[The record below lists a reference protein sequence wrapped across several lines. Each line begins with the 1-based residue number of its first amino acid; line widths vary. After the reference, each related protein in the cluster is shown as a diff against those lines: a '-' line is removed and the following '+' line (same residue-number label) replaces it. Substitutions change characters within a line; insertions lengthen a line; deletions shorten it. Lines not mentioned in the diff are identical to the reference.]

1 MATQRE
7 YQRSGVD
14 YDVLDKVKREAISLA
29 AATAAFPSAAGA
41 LEFSDSRGCSAYV
54 TRIGDI
60 TIATVLETLGT
71 KSLLADQF
79 LDLTGVSRYA
89 DIAQDAVAAI
99 VNDIIS
105 VGALPLVVNAYYSTG
120 DAAWYSDER
129 KSLELLRGWRD
140 ACEKAGAAWGG
151 GESPALPGL
160 VAPDAIELAGSAVG
174 LVPAG
179 REPVLGRD
187 ISAGDTILI
196 LHSSGLH
203 TNGASLA
210 RRVAANQERGLN
222 ATLPSGRSFGDALLD
237 PTALY
242 VSFVRD
248 LLASPVVPRFM
259 NAITGHGFLK
269 IMRTP
274 LDVRYVITALPPVP
288 EVLQFMVD
296 DREMS
301 AAEAY
306 STLNMGA
313 GYVVVVPPEGIDE
326 AMRIAAATGHDALV
340 AGYVEPGPR
349 SLVIP
354 ELDLSYGGEDMRL
367 R

>member
-1 MATQRE
+1 MATQNE

-29 AATAAFPSAAGA
+29 AATSAFPAISGA
-41 LEFSDSRGCSAYV
+41 VEVSDSRGCSAYV
-54 TRIGDI
+54 AKIGDV

-89 DIAQDAVAAI
+89 DIAQDTVGAI

-120 DAAWYSDER
+120 DAAWYGDER
-129 KSLELLRGWRD
+129 KSMELLRGWRD
-140 ACEKAGAAWGG
+140 ACQKAGAAWGG

-160 VAPDAIELAGSAVG
+160 VASTAIELAGSAVG
-174 LVPAG
+174 LVPTG
-179 REPVLGRD
+179 REPVLGRG
-187 ISAGDTILI
+187 ISVGDTIIL

-203 TNGASLA
+203 ANGASLA
-210 RRVAANQERGLN
+210 RRVAANQPNGLN
-222 ATLPSGRSFGDALLD
+222 ETLPSGRSFGDALLD
-237 PTALY
+237 PTLLY
-242 VSFVRD
+242 VSFVRE
-248 LLASPVVPRFM
+248 LLASSVVPKFM

-269 IMRTP
+269 IMRSP
-274 LDVRYVITALPPVP
+274 IDVRYVITALPPVP

-296 DREMS
+296 DRKM
-301 AAEAY
+301 APAEAY

-313 GYVVVVPPEGIDE
+313 GYVLVIPSENADE
-326 AMRIAAATGHDALV
+326 VLRIADATGHSALIAGHIDA
-340 AGYVEPGPR
+340 GPR
-349 SLVIP
+349 SLLIP
-354 ELDLSYGGEDMRL
+354 ELNLTYSAEDLQL
-367 R
+367 Q